1 MRTLTARDGNDR
13 TRMIGGLAIVAII
26 GIACLAMASFLR
38 HGLPAGS
45 VLAERMAFVAAHPI
59 AWPLAWLPWMAS
71 ALGLLLF
78 CIWLREYAPP
88 SPARVIGVALVG
100 IGVVPDIAAESL
112 YAFVLPTL
120 AAPALAVR
128 YYDIELIATL
138 LTGVLANGA
147 YCLGG
152 LILNLALFRNPRFP
166 RLIAWA
172 GLPAWLLG
180 LGLSVAVLTGRMQAA
195 MILTALSMSLSL
207 AWMFVVAIY
216 VFRFPRRYRWSR
228 A

>member
-1 MRTLTARDGNDR
+1 MRALTTRDGNGP
-13 TRMIGGLAIVAII
+13 TRMIGGLAIVTVI
-26 GIACLAMASFLR
+26 GIACLAMALFLR
-38 HGLPAGS
+38 HGLPTGT
-45 VLAERMAFVAAHPI
+45 VLAERMAFVAAHSI

-71 ALGLLLF
+71 AVGLLLF
-78 CIWLREYAPP
+78 CVWLREYAPP
-88 SPARVIGVALVG
+88 SPARVIGVTLVG
-100 IGVVPDIAAESL
+100 IGVAPDIAAESL

-120 AAPALAVR
+120 TVPALAVR

-195 MILTALSMSLSL
+195 MVLTALSMSLSL

-216 VFRFPRRYRWSR
+216 IFRFPLRYRWSR
-228 A
+228 T